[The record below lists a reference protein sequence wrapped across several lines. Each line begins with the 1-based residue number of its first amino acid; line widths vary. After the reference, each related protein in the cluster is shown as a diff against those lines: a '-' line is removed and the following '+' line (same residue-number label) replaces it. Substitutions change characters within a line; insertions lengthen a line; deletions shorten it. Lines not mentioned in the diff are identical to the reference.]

1 MILIAKNAVFEPK
14 KFFYENLFQPSF
26 TYDDTLLSC
35 KNSEKINDPVF
46 HKVQKIHFLAV
57 LWPKFAKKNFFFEN
71 RAPSHSR
78 VYSHAP
84 LCQKSE
90 NLKEPIS
97 RKANNWVIWDVLI

>member
-1 MILIAKNAVFEPK
+1 MILIAKDAFFEPK
-14 KFFYENLFQPSF
+14 KFFCENLLRPSF

-35 KNSEKINDPVF
+35 KKIRKINDPIF
-46 HKVQKIHFLAV
+46 HKVQKTRYLAV
-57 LWPKFAKKNFFFEN
+57 FFGSNLSKNIFFEI

-90 NLKEPIS
+90 NLNEPIS
-97 RKANNWVIWDVLI
+97 RKANN